1 MCPTMLN
8 SHIRKYGPTMLN
20 SRVRKY
26 GPAAGYVAAMLN
38 SRVRKYGPAARY
50 VSDNVEQS
58 YQEILLYAACCT
70 DLFMRLEPCTPF
82 LVI

>member
-38 SRVRKYGPAARY
+38 SRVRKYGPAAMY

-58 YQEILLYAACCT
+58 YQEIWSGCQVCV
-70 DLFMRLEPCTPF
+70 RQC
-82 LVI
+82 